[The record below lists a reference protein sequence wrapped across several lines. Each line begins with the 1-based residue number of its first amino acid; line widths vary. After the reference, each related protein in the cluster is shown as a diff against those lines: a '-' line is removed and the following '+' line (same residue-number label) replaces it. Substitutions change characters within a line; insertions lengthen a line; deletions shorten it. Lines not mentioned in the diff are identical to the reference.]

1 MSTKW
6 FQLLRHYIS
15 VCPLL
20 LPLSFSWIPSGTSL
34 SFITIGRHL
43 CKPKQVGFIQEGNLL
58 LVLRVIYLPAHPYLP
73 PLPLAR
79 HPRPYTITVC
89 PSLSLFLF
97 LLSKK
102 KFFLR
107 RNGRNVDVCVTLD
120 WRQFTFCH
128 ELGTVY
134 VVLPQAFCSIALCL
148 NNKAPRETQ

>member
-34 SFITIGRHL
+34 SFIPIGQHL
-43 CKPKQVGFIQEGNLL
+43 GKPKQVDFIQEGNLL
-58 LVLRVIYLPAHPYLP
+58 LVLGVTYLP

-79 HPRPYTITVC
+79 HPRPYTVTVC
-89 PSLSLFLF
+89 PSLVSFF
-97 LLSKK
+97 FYSQKK
-102 KFFLR
+102 IFFLSRNR
-107 RNGRNVDVCVTLD
+107 RNIDVCVTLD

>member
-34 SFITIGRHL
+34 SFIPIGQHL
-43 CKPKQVGFIQEGNLL
+43 GKPKQVDFIQEGNLL
-58 LVLRVIYLPAHPYLP
+58 LVLGVTYLPAFSKAPP
-73 PLPLAR
+73 PLHHNCLSF
-79 HPRPYTITVC
+79 T
-89 PSLSLFLF
+89 SLFLF

-102 KFFLR
+102 NFFLSRNR
-107 RNGRNVDVCVTLD
+107 RNIDVCVTLD

>member
-1 MSTKW
+1 MISAAQALH
-6 FQLLRHYIS
+6 FGLSSPSAPVFLLD
-15 VCPLL
+15 P
-20 LPLSFSWIPSGTSL
+20 FWD
-34 SFITIGRHL
+34 
-43 CKPKQVGFIQEGNLL
+43 L
-58 LVLRVIYLPAHPYLP
+58 LVIYNNRTASLQTQTSRLHSGREPSAGAKSHIPPSPPIPPTPAFSKAP
-73 PLPLAR
+73 P
-79 HPRPYTITVC
+79 PYTITVC

-102 KFFLR
+102 KIFFLR
-107 RNGRNVDVCVTLD
+107 RNGRNVDVCVTLE